1 VISKYCT
8 KGFSQPVIYTALECV
23 QCCMRGVDCG
33 KRRRPRVII
42 MMGVIYEED

>member
-1 VISKYCT
+1 MEGEDET
-8 KGFSQPVIYTALECV
+8 MV
-23 QCCMRGVDCG
+23 QCCMRGEDCG